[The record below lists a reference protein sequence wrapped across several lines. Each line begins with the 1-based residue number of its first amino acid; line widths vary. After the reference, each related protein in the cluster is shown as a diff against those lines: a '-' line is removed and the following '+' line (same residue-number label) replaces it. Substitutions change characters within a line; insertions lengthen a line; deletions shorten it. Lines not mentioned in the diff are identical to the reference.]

1 MADLECEQCYTLD
14 EVAEHNEKDD
24 AWIALD
30 GIVYDISD
38 YLEDP
43 ANHPGGTILISEFF
57 GKDISVMCDCQTTI
71 SSPRP
76 PPLMHICCFNA
87 QPAWLH

>member
-1 MADLECEQCYTLD
+1 MADLECEQNYTLD

-30 GIVYDISD
+30 GVVYDISD

-43 ANHPGGTILISEFF
+43 ANHPGGTILISEFL
-57 GKDISVMCDCQTTI
+57 GKDISVMFDSNNNFLTTP
-71 SSPRP
+71 PRP
-76 PPLMHICCFNA
+76 LMQICCFNA
-87 QPAWLH
+87 